1 MLEQYINSRKIIR
14 RENKTLVL
22 ELLFS
27 SLLPL
32 CALSIIDRFAS
43 YKEGTQRSRHSNTKY
58 IFPYFSRYNSYN
70 FFNFLAIVRILH
82 RYLLSYIS
90 LLYNYYI
97 VKFVKIT
104 AAVLK
109 SIAQTFGGIAKKR
122 TITSNTQRAY
132 KHFGGSFVRNDRT

>member
-58 IFPYFSRYNSYN
+58 IFPYFSRYNRFLQFLSHRSN
-70 FFNFLAIVRILH
+70 FTSLFIIVYFPI
-82 RYLLSYIS
+82 IQ
-90 LLYNYYI
+90 LLY

>member
-58 IFPYFSRYNSYN
+58 IFPYFSRYNRFLQFLSHCSN
-70 FFNFLAIVRILH
+70 FTSLFIIVYFPI
-82 RYLLSYIS
+82 IQ
-90 LLYNYYI
+90 LLYREICKNHRGR
-97 VKFVKIT
+97 FKIDCT
-104 AAVLK
+104 NVW
-109 SIAQTFGGIAKKR
+109 R
-122 TITSNTQRAY
+122 YR
-132 KHFGGSFVRNDRT
+132 